1 MTGAGSLRAG
11 RVGSGRLVVCGA
23 PIGDPGDASP
33 RLAAALAQADVI
45 AAEDTRRLRRLA
57 ATLGIEALP
66 PVVSY
71 HEHNEASR
79 TPELVARMRDGAV
92 VALVTDA
99 GMPAVSDPG
108 YRLVAAAA
116 AASVAVG
123 VVPGPSAV
131 TTALA
136 VSGLPT
142 DRWVFEGFLPRKP
155 GERRSRAAALAAEPR
170 TLVLLEAPHRLPA
183 ALADLA
189 AAFGADRPAVVAREL
204 SKTWEE
210 VVRAPLG
217 ELVTWASSK
226 EIKGEVTLVI
236 GGATT
241 STPALDDDALA
252 ALVAERVA
260 AGDSRRD
267 AVDAVAATTGIAR
280 RTVYAAA
287 TRRSSSEPRAG
298 AP

>member
-1 MTGAGSLRAG
+1 VPLGEG
-11 RVGSGRLVVCGA
+11 RKDGYVTGRLLVCGA
-23 PIGDPGDASP
+23 PIGDPDDASP
-33 RLAAALAQADVI
+33 RLAATLAAADLI

-57 ATLGIEALP
+57 AALGLGALP

-71 HEHNEASR
+71 HEHNEATR
-79 TPELVARMRDGAV
+79 TTELVDRLRDGAL

-116 AASVAVG
+116 AAGVPVG

-136 VSGLPT
+136 VAGLPT
-142 DRWVFEGFLPRKP
+142 DRWVFEGFLPRRA
-155 GERRSRAAALAAEPR
+155 GERRARLAQLSGEAR
-170 TLVLLEAPHRLPA
+170 TLVLLEAPHRVVASLTD
-183 ALADLA
+183 LADT
-189 AAFGADRPAVVAREL
+189 FGADRPAVLAREL

-210 VVRAPLG
+210 VVRLPLA
-217 ELVTWASSK
+217 ELAAWASGREVRG
-226 EIKGEVTLVI
+226 EITLVI
-236 GGATT
+236 AGAT
-241 STPALDDDALA
+241 SSSAAPDEDVLA
-252 ALVAERVA
+252 ALVAERMA

-267 AVDAVAATTGIAR
+267 AVDAVAATTGVSR

-287 TRRSSSEPRAG
+287 TRR
-298 AP
+298 

>member
-1 MTGAGSLRAG
+1 M
-11 RVGSGRLVVCGA
+11 SGRLVVCGA
-23 PIGDPGDASP
+23 PIGDPRDASP
-33 RLAAALAQADVI
+33 RLADALTAADVI
-45 AAEDTRRLRRLA
+45 AAEDTRRLGRLA
-57 ATLGIEALP
+57 AALGIAELP

-71 HEHNEASR
+71 HEHNEVTR
-79 TPELVARMRDGAV
+79 TPELVARMREGAV

-108 YRLVAAAA
+108 YRLVAAASGA
-116 AASVAVG
+116 GVAVG

-142 DRWVFEGFLPRKP
+142 DRWVFEGFLPRKS
-155 GERRSRAAALAAEPR
+155 GERRSRLAQLTAEPR

-183 ALADLA
+183 ALADLVS
-189 AAFGADRPAVVAREL
+189 AFGADRPAVVAREL

-210 VVRAPLG
+210 VVRGSLG
-217 ELVTWASSK
+217 ELARWAAATDVRG
-226 EIKGEVTLVI
+226 EITVVI
-236 GGATT
+236 GGATLAQ
-241 STPALDDDALA
+241 PALDDDELA
-252 ALVAERVA
+252 ALVSARVS

-267 AVDAVAATTGIAR
+267 AVDAVAATTGVPR

-287 TRRSSSEPRAG
+287 TRR
-298 AP
+298 

>member
-1 MTGAGSLRAG
+1 MVGAGSSRAG
-11 RVGSGRLVVCGA
+11 QSDAGRLVVCGA
-23 PIGDPGDASP
+23 PIGDARDASP
-33 RLAAALAQADVI
+33 RLAAAITDAGLI

-57 ATLGIEALP
+57 AALGIEQLP

-71 HEHNEASR
+71 HEHNETTR
-79 TPELVARMRDGAV
+79 TAELVARMQAGTV

-116 AASVAVG
+116 AAGIAVG

-142 DRWVFEGFLPRKP
+142 DRWVFEGFLPRKA
-155 GERRSRAAALAAEPR
+155 GERRTRLAALAAEPR

-183 ALADLA
+183 ALSDLA

-210 VVRAPLG
+210 VVRRPLG
-217 ELVTWASSK
+217 ELAAWSATK
-226 EIKGEVTLVI
+226 EMKGEITLVI
-236 GGATT
+236 GGATGT
-241 STPALDDDALA
+241 EPDLDDDALA
-252 ALVAERVA
+252 ALVAARVA
-260 AGDSRRD
+260 AGESRRD
-267 AVDAVAATTGIAR
+267 AVDAVAATTGVAR

-287 TRRSSSEPRAG
+287 TRR
-298 AP
+298 